1 MYPATTV
8 YIYFRDSDGDKCVLD
23 SGDDLSIALADAKG
37 PVKLTV
43 ESNPPPPPP
52 SRVPPLLE
60 SPGRDIKEMVDSI
73 AAVVVDGVR

>member
-37 PVKLTV
+37 VVKLTV
-43 ESNPPPPPP
+43 ESKPPPP
-52 SRVPPLLE
+52 LLATVSCTLHKPE
-60 SPGRDIKEMVDSI
+60 KKLQLQGYIVINIMT
-73 AAVVVDGVR
+73 